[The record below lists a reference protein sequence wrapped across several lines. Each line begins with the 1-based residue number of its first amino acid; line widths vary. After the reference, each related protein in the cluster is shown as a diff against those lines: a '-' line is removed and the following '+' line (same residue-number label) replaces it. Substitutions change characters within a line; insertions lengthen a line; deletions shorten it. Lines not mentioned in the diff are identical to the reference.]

1 MSEVA
6 SSTEL
11 ISPVVIEIAMA
22 VISNERVA
30 LLLPEYKQLIKGQLT
45 QFILK

>member
-1 MSEVA
+1 MSEVV

-11 ISPVVIEIAMA
+11 ISPVEIAMA